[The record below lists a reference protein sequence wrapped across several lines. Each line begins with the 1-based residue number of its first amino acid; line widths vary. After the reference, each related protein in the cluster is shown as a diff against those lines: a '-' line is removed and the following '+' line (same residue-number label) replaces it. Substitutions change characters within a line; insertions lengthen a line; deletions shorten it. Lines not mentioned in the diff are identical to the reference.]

1 MEGRQYTVEGPE
13 ARAIRVLESMLP
25 RSAQREV
32 LVGNQQVDLLV
43 GGHQLEVKWVGE
55 GNLGDVRR
63 AMGYVRDDQIKIFV
77 GRQFSPGAKA
87 AMSEAGIGWM
97 DETGAAEVAVG
108 SIIISRSGRPPVPVE
123 RPLRWTPGV
132 LGVAE
137 ALLCGIKPTVA
148 EVQATTGL
156 STGTCTSALRFLS
169 DNGWLE
175 ADADRGRKSGRR
187 ISDGG
192 QLLEAYAAAAVTF
205 KPVSLTAG
213 ALWRDPVAGLVEVGS
228 MWDQAGIRW
237 AATGLA
243 AASVMAP
250 LMTTVSTTEAYVDE
264 QTVVALESAALNA
277 GLRPIDGGRLT
288 LKPFPTAT
296 TRQLISKIDGLQVAP
311 WPRVYV
317 DLRNAG
323 VRGEEAAEHLLE
335 VMRGSPT

>member
-1 MEGRQYTVEGPE
+1 MEEHYYSAEGPE
-13 ARAIRVLESMLP
+13 ARAVRVLESILP
-25 RSAQREV
+25 RNAQREV
-32 LVGNQQVDLLV
+32 LVGDRRVDLLV
-43 GGHQLEVKWVGE
+43 GEHQLEVKWVGQ

-63 AMGYVRDDQIKIFV
+63 AMGYVQGDQIYIFI
-77 GRQFSPGAKA
+77 GRQFSPGARE

-123 RPLRWTPGV
+123 RSLRWTPGV

-137 ALLCGIKPTVA
+137 ALLCGTKPTVA

-156 STGTCTSALRFLS
+156 STGTCTNALRFLS
-169 DNGWLE
+169 DHGWLE
-175 ADADRGRKSGRR
+175 ADADRGRQSGRR

-192 QLLEAYAAAAVTF
+192 QLLEAYAAAAAAF
-205 KPVSLTAG
+205 NPVSLTAG
-213 ALWRDPVAGLVEVGS
+213 ALWRDPVDGFVEVGS
-228 MWDQAGIRW
+228 LWDQAGISW

-250 LMTTVSTTEAYVDE
+250 LITSVSTTEAYIDA
-264 QTVVALESAALNA
+264 QTVVALESAAVDA
-277 GLRPIDGGRLT
+277 GLRPIEGGRLT

-296 TRQLISKIDGLQVAP
+296 TRQLAFEIGGLQVAP

-317 DLRNAG
+317 DLRKSG
-323 VRGEEAAEHLLE
+323 VRGEEAAEHLRE
-335 VMRGSPT
+335 VMHGTPT